1 MFAYHQVV
9 EGSVIFRFGFDFGSD
24 SRETSL
30 KTSLQIGDNSEDHHT
45 SDQPEISPTTT
56 APYMT
61 DIWTRQAKLNATANG
76 KLRSSRLAVTQ
87 LRSDLSNVVGRSDYI
102 AGKVKLMT
110 RYLLKANAAL
120 ESTTSSSFE
129 ILQDFVQLVD
139 DLKVPPSEE
148 VGGERSLDYVV
159 MKMALDKYKLAELQT
174 QTRVDVLQGVEA
186 WQDYVKNKMIDVMIA

>member
-45 SDQPEISPTTT
+45 SDQPKISPTTT

-159 MKMALDKYKLAELQT
+159 MKMALDKYKLTELQT

-186 WQDYVKNKMIDVMIA
+186 WQDYVKNKMIDVIIA